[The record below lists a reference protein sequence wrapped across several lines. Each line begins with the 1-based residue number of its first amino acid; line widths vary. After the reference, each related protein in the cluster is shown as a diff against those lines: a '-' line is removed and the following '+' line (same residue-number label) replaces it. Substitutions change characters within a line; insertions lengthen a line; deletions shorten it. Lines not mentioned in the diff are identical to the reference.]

1 MKTLRIFLQFL
12 FVVANV
18 VAVVLLIVSAYSDRV
33 SPGISLSSLMCS
45 QSLLYYLLAVLMGM
59 EVLID
64 RHILLLVMLG
74 SRETLFS
81 VSLA

>member
-33 SPGISLSSLMCS
+33 SPETSMTLS
-45 QSLLYYLLAVLMGM
+45 YLGM

-74 SRETLFS
+74 ARETLFS
-81 VSLA
+81 VSFA

>member
-1 MKTLRIFLQFL
+1 
-12 FVVANV
+12 
-18 VAVVLLIVSAYSDRV
+18 
-33 SPGISLSSLMCS
+33 MCS

-74 SRETLFS
+74 SVRNAIFRFIRIRMSSGRGTEGADL
-81 VSLA
+81 